1 MKNYIGIVFSILW
14 TLGYF
19 LYFDGVLSELVM
31 MILWLVIL
39 IFIALP
45 WGILSIMGLIDEN
58 KRNIKLLFDNKLGKY
73 FIFLLGLILFM
84 WGIAISL
91 YILYKVVTVVNI
103 DFKSVFIVMFISFL
117 FIRMGYNII
126 IKGYK

>member
-31 MILWLVIL
+31 MILWFVIL

>member
-1 MKNYIGIVFSILW
+1 VKNYIGIVFSILW

-31 MILWLVIL
+31 MILWFVIL

-45 WGILSIMGLIDEN
+45 WGVLSIMGLIDEN

>member
-31 MILWLVIL
+31 MILWFVIL

-45 WGILSIMGLIDEN
+45 WGVLSIMGLIDEN